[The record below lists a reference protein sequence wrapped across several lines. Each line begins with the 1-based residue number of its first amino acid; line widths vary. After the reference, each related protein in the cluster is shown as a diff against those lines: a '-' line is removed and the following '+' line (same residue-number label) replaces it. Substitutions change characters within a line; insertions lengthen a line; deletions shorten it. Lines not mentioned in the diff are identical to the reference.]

1 MTLEECEGGCEA
13 FSRND
18 TKILLESL
26 ASCPN
31 GPLEHDGHG
40 IKTSSSIGLISSGDK
55 TVMVTIKPRSSDD
68 QVLEEL
74 ISRITD
80 AFTGASV
87 EYDKPFPAWLEPA
100 DSPIVLTAASVYRK
114 VMGREPRITT
124 VHGGLESS
132 VIKSKHPGMCAVSIG
147 PTITG
152 AHTPEERM
160 DVSTLSDMRRYLTEL
175 VKELSRG
182 RSPQ

>member
-1 MTLEECEGGCEA
+1 MPKLFKDYSDKVSQKYQKTEPSIRLTLEECEGGCEA

-80 AFTGASV
+80 AFTG
-87 EYDKPFPAWLEPA
+87 E
-100 DSPIVLTAASVYRK
+100 I
-114 VMGREPRITT
+114 GR
-124 VHGGLESS
+124 
-132 VIKSKHPGMCAVSIG
+132 
-147 PTITG
+147 
-152 AHTPEERM
+152 AH
-160 DVSTLSDMRRYLTEL
+160 V
-175 VKELSRG
+175 
-182 RSPQ
+182 